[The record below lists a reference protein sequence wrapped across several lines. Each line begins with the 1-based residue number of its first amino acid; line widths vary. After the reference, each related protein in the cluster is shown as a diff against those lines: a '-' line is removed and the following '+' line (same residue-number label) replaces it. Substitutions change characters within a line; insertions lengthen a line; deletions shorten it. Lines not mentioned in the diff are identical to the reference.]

1 MGILLVIVIVF
12 VLLIE
17 VDMANL
23 DKQLSRIEDILKII
37 ERKM

>member
-23 DKQLSRIEDILKII
+23 DKQLNRIEDILKII
-37 ERKM
+37 EGKM